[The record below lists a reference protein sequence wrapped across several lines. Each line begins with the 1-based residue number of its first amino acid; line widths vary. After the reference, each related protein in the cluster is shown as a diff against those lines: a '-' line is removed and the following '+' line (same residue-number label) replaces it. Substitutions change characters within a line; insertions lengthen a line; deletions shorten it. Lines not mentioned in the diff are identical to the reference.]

1 MKEEANKRRG
11 TSKAMNSDT
20 SSSQPSLTTR
30 FEPTTSSMTWVILLQ
45 TRLRDCPTDTLAR
58 CALASLL
65 EELEHPEEALCHW
78 NAVLVCA
85 PDSLKAQAGVVR
97 CR

>member
-1 MKEEANKRRG
+1 
-11 TSKAMNSDT
+11 MNIDT

-30 FEPTTSSMTWVILLQ
+30 FEPTPSSMTWVILLQ

-97 CR
+97 CRQ